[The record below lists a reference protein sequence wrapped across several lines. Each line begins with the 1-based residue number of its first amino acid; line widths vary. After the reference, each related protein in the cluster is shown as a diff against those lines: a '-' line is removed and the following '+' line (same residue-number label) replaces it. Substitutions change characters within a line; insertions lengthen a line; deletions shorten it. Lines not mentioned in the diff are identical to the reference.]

1 MKIQQVFEF
10 KIFDRSKS
18 EIVIVT
24 FSRKLYEK
32 FLMEKK
38 KQNGKLIFS
47 ELVSEDFAE
56 TVLNQSILCL
66 PKENLEITF
75 FSTGTSFNYPRK
87 AI

>member
-1 MKIQQVFEF
+1 MKIRQVSEF

-24 FSRKLYEK
+24 FSRKLYEQ

-38 KQNGKLIFS
+38 KQNGRLIFS

-56 TVLNQSILCL
+56 TILGQFILCL
-66 PKENLEITF
+66 PKEDLEITF
-75 FSTGTSFNYPRK
+75 LSTGTSFNYPQK
-87 AI
+87 VI